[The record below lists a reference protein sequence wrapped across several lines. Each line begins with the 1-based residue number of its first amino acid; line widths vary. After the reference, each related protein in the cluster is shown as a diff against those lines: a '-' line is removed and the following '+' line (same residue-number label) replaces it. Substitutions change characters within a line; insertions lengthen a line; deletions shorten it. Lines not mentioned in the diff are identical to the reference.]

1 MALQIGEEAPDFTL
15 TDHTG
20 EAVTLSELRGRPVV
34 LVFYPAAF
42 TGRCTGELCAIRD
55 ELAAFEDAEAEVLAI
70 SVDTAA
76 SLRVFAEQEGLRF
89 RLLSDFWPHG
99 AVAQA
104 YDAFLA
110 ERGTATRATYVID
123 RDGRIAAQFRVS
135 PSAPGHATA
144 RALPG
149 WQDGRRAVGAAGSAL
164 RLHRR
169 GRRFE
174 PGTAHQRHATSA
186 SASR

>member
-1 MALQIGEEAPDFTL
+1 MALQIGDEAPDFTL

-42 TGRCTGELCAIRD
+42 TGRCTGELCSIRD
-55 ELAAFEDAEAEVLAI
+55 DIGDFEGSEAEVLAI

-76 SLRVFAEQEGLRF
+76 SLGVFAEQEGFSF

-104 YDAFLA
+104 YDAFLP
-110 ERGTATRATYVID
+110 ERGVATRATYVID
-123 RDGRIAAQFRVS
+123 REGRIADHFRVS
-135 PSAPGHATA
+135 TSESRDLDAY
-144 RALPG
+144 REAL
-149 WQDGRRAVGAAGSAL
+149 AKVA
-164 RLHRR
+164 
-169 GRRFE
+169 
-174 PGTAHQRHATSA
+174 
-186 SASR
+186 

>member
-1 MALQIGEEAPDFTL
+1 MGRMAQDALEIGAEAPDFTL

-20 EAVTLSELRGRPVV
+20 EAVTLSALRGRPVV

-55 ELAAFEDAEAEVLAI
+55 ELAAFEGADAEVLAI

-76 SLRVFAEQEGLRF
+76 SLRVFAEQEALSF

-104 YDAFLA
+104 YDAFLP

-123 RDGRIAAQFRVS
+123 RDGRIAAHFRVS
-135 PSAPGHATA
+135 PSASRDMDAY
-144 RALPG
+144 RDAL
-149 WQDGRRAVGAAGSAL
+149 AGLA
-164 RLHRR
+164 
-169 GRRFE
+169 
-174 PGTAHQRHATSA
+174 
-186 SASR
+186 